1 MVKHVPSLLN
11 DGCQLIRAPF
21 PLLKLLKP
29 SPTLIHFIKSYKID
43 QDYGPWFLDLFVQ
56 CYMFRLMAQESSKSL
71 CLTTRL
77 AHFIL
82 LLLAKMEIHPPPL
95 SRRIS
100 IVKQLNMMM
109 QHQILKC

>member
-71 CLTTRL
+71 CLTTD
-77 AHFIL
+77 
-82 LLLAKMEIHPPPL
+82 
-95 SRRIS
+95 
-100 IVKQLNMMM
+100 
-109 QHQILKC
+109 